1 MSLCA
6 LVYVS
11 LAVKPMQDDDLKLL
25 LKYAR
30 IKNERLAV
38 TGMLLYRDGFFMQA
52 LEGEEETVD
61 ALFDRI
67 RQDSRHRD
75 VLLVYKEPIQAR
87 SFPDWSMG
95 FNKMDAEA
103 LGKLEGFTDFL
114 ERPDPGFFLG
124 QSAKAKAVLGNFRTH
139 LFF

>member
-11 LAVKPMQDDDLKLL
+11 LAVKPMQDDDLKVL

-52 LEGEEETVD
+52 LEGEEETVE

-95 FNKMDAEA
+95 FNKMDAEG
-103 LGKLEGFTDFL
+103 LGQLEGFTDFL
-114 ERPDPGFFLG
+114 ERPEPGFFLG
-124 QSAKAKAVLGNFRTH
+124 QSAKAKAVLANFRTH

>member
-11 LAVKPMQDDDLKLL
+11 LATKEMSDQDLQIL
-25 LKYAR
+25 LKFAR
-30 IKNERLAV
+30 VKNERLGI
-38 TGMLLYRDGFFMQA
+38 TGLLLYRDGFFMQA

-61 ALFDRI
+61 ALFARI
-67 RQDSRHRD
+67 RQDTRHRE
-75 VLLVYKEPIQAR
+75 VLLVYKETIKAR

-95 FNKMDAEA
+95 FNKMGTQDLE
-103 LGKLEGFTDFL
+103 KLEGFNEFLTQPAPDF
-114 ERPDPGFFLG
+114 FTG
-124 QSAKAKAVLGNFRTH
+124 QPAKAKALLHNFRNH